1 MNQNNKRGLYIYLAI
16 LMAVVFLV
24 MSWVNTN
31 ASKKGVE
38 YNRIVSDFLE
48 DRVGEYQLDLNTR
61 TLTYTLWEDMP
72 QTPAQ
77 GSSGASSE
85 SGASSSSSG
94 TLVNPFSPFQTQPG
108 QSKAKVYQVP
118 SSNLF
123 LQDVHEHVLEYNS
136 AHPDRPVKMV
146 IIPVSDPS
154 FLATWLPVLLP
165 VIAMVVLWWM
175 IMRQTRGTGN
185 PMAFA

>member
-72 QTPAQ
+72 ETPAQ
-77 GSSGASSE
+77 GSSDAASSE
-85 SGASSSSSG
+85 SGASSPSSG
-94 TLVNPFSPFQTQPG
+94 ALGNPFSPFQTQPA
-108 QSKAKVYQVP
+108 QSKTKVYQVP

-136 AHPDRPVKMV
+136 AQIGRASCRERV
-146 IIPVSDPS
+146 
-154 FLATWLPVLLP
+154 
-165 VIAMVVLWWM
+165 
-175 IMRQTRGTGN
+175 
-185 PMAFA
+185 